1 MKHVAT
7 LVVGM
12 LLLVLAAQGAI
23 RLLVDHTDAGL
34 LSWLPGGFGVWLLCH
49 AVLTVA
55 GALLAARGS
64 AQAKRAGRGG

>member
-12 LLLVLAAQGAI
+12 LLLVLAVQGAI
-23 RLLVDHTDAGL
+23 RLVVDHTDAGL
-34 LSWLPGGFGVWLLCH
+34 LAWMPGGFGVWLLCY

-64 AQAKRAGRGG
+64 ARAKRAGGGG